1 MIAWRWKNAAAE
13 DKEIYRLMLGCVGR
27 GGSGGDG
34 QAIRDEI
41 LHIMHRHHLPEC
53 KGTFIEEWHQK
64 LHNNSTP
71 DDIIICEAYLAFLHS
86 NGNLDEFWRVI
97 HENGITRETLR
108 KYERAI
114 TTDPVFFAD
123 KKGGLIADFNNYLR
137 ILKNVH
143 AGADLEKCVEVCRGF
158 LDGHVVVL
166 LQNILNQRGATEGR
180 ALAVV
185 DCITEV
191 RQLLGSRL
199 IKEGDI
205 TKLRDMLYLD
215 LGLEAQMRLMAERCV
230 QAMDNIDINT
240 RTRAL
245 SLWVS
250 FAVENLV
257 YNTAPG
263 VGAIQCQRETRESDE
278 LKAVLRDWA
287 QLTEEAHKGY
297 GGDWPTRAM
306 SVVERMRRCM
316 GAVVD
321 AVQESMQAK
330 AEYLGY
336 GLCAVTPEKIPEKWS
351 ITLFSEELV
360 RGGGCSFV
368 LSSFLRKLDKAMRE
382 QGGGAMWQIISQGD
396 PGAKG
401 YMKQVRRSLTA
412 L

>member
-1 MIAWRWKNAAAE
+1 M
-13 DKEIYRLMLGCVGR
+13 
-27 GGSGGDG
+27 DG
-34 QAIRDEI
+34 I
-41 LHIMHRHHLPEC
+41 
-53 KGTFIEEWHQK
+53 
-64 LHNNSTP
+64 
-71 DDIIICEAYLAFLHS
+71 
-86 NGNLDEFWRVI
+86 
-97 HENGITRETLR
+97 
-108 KYERAI
+108 
-114 TTDPVFFAD
+114 
-123 KKGGLIADFNNYLR
+123 
-137 ILKNVH
+137 
-143 AGADLEKCVEVCRGF
+143 DL
-158 LDGHVVVL
+158 
-166 LQNILNQRGATEGR
+166 
-180 ALAVV
+180 
-185 DCITEV
+185 
-191 RQLLGSRL
+191 
-199 IKEGDI
+199 
-205 TKLRDMLYLD
+205 
-215 LGLEAQMRLMAERCV
+215 
-230 QAMDNIDINT
+230 NT

-263 VGAIQCQRETRESDE
+263 VGAIQCQRETREADE

-316 GAVVD
+316 GSVVD

-396 PGAKG
+396 PGATGWMKNVNDLMSVQAETFDRPTILLANSLSGEEEVPPGVVGVITPDAPDVLAHISVRARNLKVLFATCFDADEFESLGRFIGKRVKCALAGNRVTIEETGEPEAKPASESKG
-401 YMKQVRRSLTA
+401 GLLSSMAGALGGLKIDLPAPAKFSSWALPERDIDPDTKHRVYGAKSINIVKSRRTLPEWIQTPRSAVIPFGVFEKVCERVREREGGRLCVCVYMYIRVDRDAVFCGYAFECLKACVCLRERERERERLSE
-412 L
+412 